1 MPSEESD
8 DIEIIVRKSMKIEDR
23 WHRTYGQGRIM
34 VLPGPKA
41 GNLLWVQALDILC
54 CPGTGR
60 RLNYNFFRA
69 HCHWNGE
76 MLQKNLW
83 KTAIFISRSFGALK
97 VGKFFAVTGIPGPY
111 RGLDPGAQT
120 LRLQPHQPCG

>member
-60 RLNYNFFRA
+60 RLN
-69 HCHWNGE
+69 
-76 MLQKNLW
+76 
-83 KTAIFISRSFGALK
+83 
-97 VGKFFAVTGIPGPY
+97 
-111 RGLDPGAQT
+111 
-120 LRLQPHQPCG
+120 